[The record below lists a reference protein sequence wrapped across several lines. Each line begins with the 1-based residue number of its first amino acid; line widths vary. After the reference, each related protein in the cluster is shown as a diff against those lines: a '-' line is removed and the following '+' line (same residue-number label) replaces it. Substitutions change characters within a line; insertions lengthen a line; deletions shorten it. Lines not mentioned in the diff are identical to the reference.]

1 MLRFMTIGFKINKKY
16 RNCMSMVI
24 TEQINLYLQM
34 EKQPEKK
41 DELVVV
47 NNVLKLAAD
56 LLKVFLALIL
66 LLTSKFLFIFF
77 LKEIENPFKIS
88 GLGIDPWVY
97 NITKVVI
104 LSAFSAVLSELF
116 GFKLKLFKIKIK

>member
-1 MLRFMTIGFKINKKY
+1 
-16 RNCMSMVI
+16 MSMVI

-56 LLKVFLALIL
+56 LLKVF
-66 LLTSKFLFIFF
+66 
-77 LKEIENPFKIS
+77 
-88 GLGIDPWVY
+88 
-97 NITKVVI
+97 
-104 LSAFSAVLSELF
+104 
-116 GFKLKLFKIKIK
+116 